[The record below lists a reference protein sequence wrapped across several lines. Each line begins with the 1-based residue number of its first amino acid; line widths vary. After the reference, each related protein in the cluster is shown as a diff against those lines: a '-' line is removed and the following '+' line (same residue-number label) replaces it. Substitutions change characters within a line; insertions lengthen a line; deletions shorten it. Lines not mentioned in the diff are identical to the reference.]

1 MIVYSRTLLDRLTS
15 WAEAVP
21 QAIYGEAAA
30 RITELE
36 RENADLRN
44 RLYSLTFEMRA
55 VGQSLIGLADTY
67 ATIPNEQSDAL
78 KEGA

>member
-1 MIVYSRTLLDRLTS
+1 MHVFSRSLIDRLTS

-30 RITELE
+30 RIKELE

-44 RLYSLTFEMRA
+44 QVVILTSNMRHY
-55 VGQSLIGLADTY
+55 GEGLIGLA
-67 ATIPNEQSDAL
+67 QDAVNSV
-78 KEGA
+78 EVDAS

>member
-1 MIVYSRTLLDRLTS
+1 MITLHRTLLDRLHS

-21 QAIYGEAAA
+21 HAIYGEAAA

-44 RLYSLTFEMRA
+44 RLYSLTFNMR
-55 VGQSLIGLADTY
+55 GYGESLIGLADEY
-67 ATIPNEQSDAL
+67 ATVPNAPSDAL
-78 KEGA
+78 K